1 MLFDYIKILFF
12 IFLTGSV
19 FAQQI
24 DSLQVKMNY
33 INTTPQ
39 NAEVYLNNVYIG
51 STPVRFFND
60 AADTSKKNTIIIKL
74 IGYNDFSFT
83 FDNSDLPLYKNI
95 ALVSSNHLLNNNNIV
110 IKNGS
115 NLFSTPRQIAPLALS
130 GALIIG
136 SSFTSFYFKRLAN
149 DRYDEYTNTGDRDK
163 LNQTKK
169 YDIISGVAL
178 GVLQVGLVSFLYFL
192 LIK

>member
-1 MLFDYIKILFF
+1 MKYYFLKIAVIILFA
-12 IFLTGSV
+12 GSV
-19 FAQQI
+19 CAQQK

-39 NAEVYLNNVYIG
+39 NALVYLNNNYIG

-60 AADTSKKNTIIIKL
+60 AIDTSKQNTITIKL
-74 IGYNDFSFT
+74 IGYNDYSFN
-83 FDNSDLPLYKNI
+83 FNNSDSHLYKNI
-95 ALVSSNHLLNNNNIV
+95 SLSQANKFLNNNNIV
-110 IKNGS
+110 IKNCS
-115 NLFSTPRQIAPLALS
+115 NLFSTPREIVPLAIS
-130 GALIIG
+130 GAVIIG
-136 SSFTSFYFKRLAN
+136 SSITSFYFKRLAN
-149 DRYDEYTNTGDRDK
+149 DRYDEYINTGDRDK

-178 GVLQVGLVSFLYFL
+178 GALQVGLVSFLYYL